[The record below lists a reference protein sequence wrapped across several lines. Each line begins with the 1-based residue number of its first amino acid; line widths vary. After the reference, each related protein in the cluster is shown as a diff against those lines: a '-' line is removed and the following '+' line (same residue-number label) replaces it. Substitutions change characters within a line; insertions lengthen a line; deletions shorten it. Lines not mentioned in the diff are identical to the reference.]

1 MGAHDAVP
9 IYFLPVDS
17 LDLLAEAHVLLAQ
30 WLQVVVSAVLPLGRP
45 DAVVA
50 GLRVF
55 WMVLVLR
62 AGLLAFVEIR
72 VLLEDVLHIDLRDV
86 PVGPMPPLVHDL
98 GHSQATLD
106 FVRSHR
112 RVFVGDST
120 KRAHLV
126 ALADVRRVIWLLRL
140 YGR

>member
-9 IYFLPVDS
+9 IYFLSVDS
-17 LDLLAEAHVLLAQ
+17 LDLLAKTHILLAQ
-30 WLQVVVSAVLPLGRP
+30 WLQIILPAVLPLGRT

-55 WMVLVLR
+55 RMGLVLR
-62 AGLLAFVEIR
+62 AGLLALVESR

-86 PVGPMPPLVHDL
+86 PIRSMPPLVHDL
-98 GHSQATLD
+98 GHTQATLD
-106 FVRSHR
+106 FVRTHR

-120 KRAHLV
+120 ERAHLV
-126 ALADVRRVIWLLRL
+126 ALTDVR
-140 YGR
+140 

>member
-1 MGAHDAVP
+1 MGADDAVP
-9 IYFLPVDS
+9 IYFLPVDV

-30 WLQVVVSAVLPLGRP
+30 WLQIVEPSVLPLGRT

-55 WMVLVLR
+55 RVVLVRR

-72 VLLEDVLHIDLRDV
+72 VLLEDVLHIDLWDV
-86 PVGPMPPLVHDL
+86 PIRSMPPLVHDL
-98 GHSQATLD
+98 GHSQAALD
-106 FVRSHR
+106 FVGSHR
-112 RVFVGDST
+112 RVFVGEST

-126 ALADVRRVIWLLRL
+126 ALTHV
-140 YGR
+140 G